1 MHATKSGA
9 PPWWRSKLTGHRR
22 QLARRWPH
30 AARIARPAGCRSG
43 PTTGPTYYG
52 VRHAAGEPKP
62 DRGQDRSAHGWADR
76 RLQLAGH
83 WWICPASRQRSAP
96 NLFSLV
102 RRRSS
107 MWWRVLQDSN
117 PGGFHDGLA
126 AGCDPPAIPRRAPPS
141 RSWTTPYRPC
151 GCMIY
156 GARYANRLPAR
167 WRHGIGRQRVQRHI
181 ATQVRRRSQR
191 RAPKAPETLAPAAR
205 RTSDGLIREY
215 SRAA

>member
-1 MHATKSGA
+1 MDVPTGGCNWPDTGGFVRRRDSG
-9 PPWWRSKLTGHRR
+9 
-22 QLARRWPH
+22 
-30 AARIARPAGCRSG
+30 RP
-43 PTTGPTYYG
+43 
-52 VRHAAGEPKP
+52 
-62 DRGQDRSAHGWADR
+62 
-76 RLQLAGH
+76 
-83 WWICPASRQRSAP
+83 P

-117 PGGFHDGLA
+117 PGGFRDGLA

-141 RSWTTPYRPC
+141 RCWTTPYRPC

-167 WRHGIGRQRVQRHI
+167 WRHGIGRQRVQRHT

-191 RAPKAPETLAPAAR
+191 RAPKAPGTLAPAAR
-205 RTSDGLIREY
+205 RTSDPYGCPRYGRSACDGARRPRRNRPCER
-215 SRAA
+215 SHAAP